1 MSVNLKY
8 KHQQKTFELMKEELN
23 QYGKVAFSYPT
34 GCGKSFPPLKYIEEV
49 LKSEETKDSNI
60 LIVVPYNIIASQ
72 FRDYIKQYVDDG
84 IKRLKDKKIMVI
96 TYAKLALLMKYSKN
110 HKFDIG
116 IFDEAQ
122 MLGATTYEPAFD
134 AFEQQNEDVR
144 VIAMTATPERMDGR
158 NMLYEKFGKHVVYE
172 MSLTEALSG
181 SKEGEV
187 ILKAPKY
194 FRVIS
199 QLKPLIS
206 KYEERINSID
216 DSNRKS
222 RISEKYRRLSS
233 IVNNAPS
240 IQDVIFEAFEKRNGK
255 YIVYCKNRKEMF
267 QMIERCQKIFGKVN
281 TNIQIDYLLSKDNEG
296 SGKTLAQN
304 LKTLKEFEQ
313 RKYNDSLQL
322 LFCIDMLNLGK
333 HIDGEKINGEVFFR
347 ETKSAQVY
355 KQQMGRIMIP
365 EDNGDTKV
373 IVDAVNNWLRQ
384 IDAFYELVQALE
396 SGNQNN
402 KNNNYELFKLMP
414 EEIEFLDL
422 LREIGEELNF
432 NCFGTYEQIVDW
444 LETHD
449 GKMPQGNLKQN
460 GLYIKMENLEEER
473 LDEVRLY
480 GRWLNC
486 PERKMLDKYIGVEI
500 EDIPE
505 LDEMKEKIQ
514 KLRSYGLGLRLPN
527 TYERLMEWLDMHDG
541 KMPKAASTFRDED
554 GNYIKS
560 EDMTEKQ
567 LEEKKLYDAWVRSK
581 EKKLLEKYKEVPVEE
596 IPESEEMKE
605 KIKTLREYGLGI
617 TLYEEYI
624 NFLEKYNRTPRE
636 GIRRNGRTLGKDE
649 ITEEQRYE
657 KSLHYRWGKSEIRKI
672 SDIYS
677 GQPIELVPI
686 EFREKISELRKFGIG
701 TRDVRPLI
709 EKMVDFAKEHK
720 GRTPYVYAGFSP
732 DELPNEL
739 YNERLLGNEWNTS
752 KLKKMAEEYSEI
764 ELNKVPKEWRSQIRK
779 ITRSRYRTRYF

>member
-1 MSVNLKY
+1 MAVNLKY
-8 KHQQKTFELMKEELN
+8 KHQQKTFELMKKELE
-23 QYGKVAFSYPT
+23 QYGKAAYSYPT
-34 GCGKSFPPLKYIEEV
+34 GCGKSFPSLKYVEEV
-49 LKSEETKDSNI
+49 LNLEENKDSNI

-72 FRDYIKQYVDDG
+72 FRDYIKEYVDDG
-84 IKRLKDKKIMVI
+84 EKRLKDKNIMVI

-110 HKFDIG
+110 HKFGIG
-116 IFDEAQ
+116 VFDEAQ

-134 AFEQQNEDVR
+134 NFEQQNEDVK

-199 QLKPLIS
+199 QLKPVIS
-206 KYEERINSID
+206 KYEERIDKID
-216 DSNRKS
+216 NSNRKS
-222 RISEKYRRLSS
+222 KLLEKYRRLSS
-233 IVNNAPS
+233 MVSNAPS
-240 IQDVIFEAFEKRNGK
+240 IEDVISEALERKNGK

-267 QMIERCQKIFGKVN
+267 QMMERCQETFGKVN

-313 RKYNDSLQL
+313 REYNDNLQL

-333 HIDGEKINGEVFFR
+333 HIDGEKINGEIFFR
-347 ETKSAQVY
+347 ETNSTQVY
-355 KQQMGRIMIP
+355 KQQIGRIMIP

-373 IVDAVNNWLRQ
+373 IIDVVNNWLRQ
-384 IDAFYELVQALE
+384 IDAFKELVQALE
-396 SGNQNN
+396 RGNQNN
-402 KNNNYELFKLMP
+402 ENNNYELFKLMP
-414 EEIEFLDL
+414 EEVEFLDL
-422 LREIGEELNF
+422 LREIGEELKF
-432 NCFGTYEQIVDW
+432 NCFGTYEQIIEW

-449 GKMPQGNLKQN
+449 GKMPQGNLKKN
-460 GLYIKMENLEEER
+460 GLYVKMEDLEEER
-473 LDEVRLY
+473 LDEIRLY

-486 PERKMLDKYIGVEI
+486 PERKMLNKYVGVEI

-505 LDEMKEKIQ
+505 SEELKEKIQ
-514 KLRSYGLGLRLPN
+514 KLRSYGLGLRLPT
-527 TYERLMEWLDMHDG
+527 TYECLVEWLERHDS
-541 KMPKAASTFRDED
+541 KMPKASATFRDEA

-560 EDMTEKQ
+560 EDMTEEQ
-567 LEEKKLYDAWVRSK
+567 LEEKKLYDAWVRSE
-581 EKKLLEKYKEVPVEE
+581 EKKLLEKYEEVPVEE
-596 IPESEEMKE
+596 IPESEEIKE

-624 NFLEKYNRTPRE
+624 NFLKKYNRTPRQ

-657 KSLHYRWGKSEIRKI
+657 KSLHYRWGKSEIREI

-677 GQPIELVPI
+677 GQSIEFVPI
-686 EFREKISELRKFGIG
+686 EFRKKISELREFGIG
-701 TRDVRPLI
+701 TRDVRPLF
-709 EKMVDFAKEHK
+709 ERMVDFAKEHK
-720 GRTPYVYAGFSP
+720 GRTPYVYAKFSP
-732 DELPNEL
+732 DELPDEL

-752 KLKKMAEEYSEI
+752 ELKKMTEKYSEN
-764 ELNKVPKEWRSQIRK
+764 ELNKVPTEWRSQIRK
-779 ITRSRYRTRYF
+779 ITRGRYRTRYF

>member
-1 MSVNLKY
+1 
-8 KHQQKTFELMKEELN
+8 
-23 QYGKVAFSYPT
+23 
-34 GCGKSFPPLKYIEEV
+34 
-49 LKSEETKDSNI
+49 
-60 LIVVPYNIIASQ
+60 
-72 FRDYIKQYVDDG
+72 
-84 IKRLKDKKIMVI
+84 MVI

>member
-23 QYGKVAFSYPT
+23 QYGKAAFSYPT

-49 LKSEETKDSNI
+49 LNSDETKDSNN

-422 LREIGEELNF
+422 LREIGEELKF